1 MYKKVFIAI
10 LLFSVLGANEVSQ
23 KVEDTANLVVDKMT
37 QDDIIVSVIHSDF
50 GWGVSTELPYLHS
63 ITNID
68 NLPLIVSFSYL
79 SDKSLGFDVGIR
91 NYHTNSLFGLFY
103 GFGFQTIIST
113 SFIPHVDIGYRTL
126 IRKNIYLD
134 ASLNNGYDIVIEK
147 IYSNVTTAVSYRF

>member
-37 QDDIIVSVIHSDF
+37 QDDIIVSVIYSDF

-68 NLPLIVSFSYL
+68 NLPLIV
-79 SDKSLGFDVGIR
+79 
-91 NYHTNSLFGLFY
+91 
-103 GFGFQTIIST
+103 
-113 SFIPHVDIGYRTL
+113 P
-126 IRKNIYLD
+126 
-134 ASLNNGYDIVIEK
+134 A
-147 IYSNVTTAVSYRF
+147 